1 MDGTWFILLRINLEI
16 DMTKKVELS
25 DREIAREKVRV
36 KVKCFF
42 SEGSAMNSDDPAW
55 PSLIEET
62 ARLDEIDLLEK
73 LIDSLKTHF
82 KPAPSPSSIDRNA
95 LLDDVRESCEKVCER
110 LDAFYHFKNT
120 EFGADLLSAA
130 VQEFQLD
137 TLNVLVALGYDVSMR
152 NSYDNVG
159 MHVAAMVGNEQ
170 AFSVLL
176 GDFTNNGVFTN
187 INVQNKDGRTPLM
200 DAFKNGEIFI
210 ATQLLQ
216 HGADPTIK
224 TNDGET
230 VLMMTGSPSLEYEKD
245 LIQWLLDAGAKSSDV
260 SNFGNTPLIA
270 AARNGYAEIVKVLLD
285 DNADVNAT
293 DNYGRSALLES
304 ARFAKDMEVIT
315 LLVKSGADIN
325 AVDNDRNTALSLAA
339 ASHLDS
345 VEVVRGLLRLGADSS
360 MKNFDGMTPIQIAS
374 SLGRTE
380 MVKAIMRAEDEG
392 LDPLL
397 VSRLVAAIMEGDVS
411 QVQSMLKDITA
422 ERLTDALSTPRQQ
435 CKVLLKASFYGM
447 REIVEMLIDGGVDI
461 NSFNDDRNTA
471 LNHAARGNRIE
482 VAKLLIKRGCDV
494 NFPTERRYT
503 PIDFSTS
510 DEMIQLLREN
520 GGISV
525 SD

>member
-1 MDGTWFILLRINLEI
+1 MEI
-16 DMTKKVELS
+16 DMIKKVELS

-42 SEGSAMNSDDPAW
+42 SEGSAMNPDDPAW
-55 PSLIEET
+55 PSLVEEA

-73 LIDSLKTHF
+73 LIDSLKTHL
-82 KPAPSPSSIDRNA
+82 KPAPPSSIDRNA

-137 TLNVLVALGYDVSMR
+137 TLNVLVALGYDVSIR
-152 NSYDNVG
+152 NSDGNVG
-159 MHVAAMVGNEQ
+159 MHDAAMVGNEQ
-170 AFSVLL
+170 AFSVL
-176 GDFTNNGVFTN
+176 DYTAFKNNGLFTN

-210 ATQLLQ
+210 ARQLLQ

-230 VLMMTGSPSLEYEKD
+230 VLMMTGAPSLEYETD

-285 DNADVNAT
+285 DNANVNAT
-293 DNYGRSALLES
+293 DKYGRSALLES

-315 LLVKSGADIN
+315 LLVKRGADIN

-435 CKVLLKASFYGM
+435 RKVLLKASFYGM
-447 REIVEMLIDGGVDI
+447 TEIVEMLIDGGVDI
-461 NSFNDDRNTA
+461 NSFDDDRNTA
-471 LNHAARGNRIE
+471 LNYAARGNRIE
-482 VAKLLIKRGCDV
+482 AAKLLIKRGCDV